1 MAGGTTSPPGKCQVG
16 RRPGPPMFISV
27 TSSARYE
34 LLSTLGVTCFCLT
47 VLQAI
52 FESPQKQL
60 TLNEIYQWF
69 MRTFA
74 FFRKNLATWKVS
86 SFRVLACDY
95 AGWPVKKLSPTSG
108 FPTLSWPDT
117 LRQSWLIADTPIA
130 VDQNQICNNRC
141 GAPNFEFLYY
151 FPETSLDTL

>member
-1 MAGGTTSPPGKCQVG
+1 
-16 RRPGPPMFISV
+16 MFISV

-95 AGWPVKKLSPTSG
+95 AG
-108 FPTLSWPDT
+108 
-117 LRQSWLIADTPIA
+117 
-130 VDQNQICNNRC
+130 
-141 GAPNFEFLYY
+141 
-151 FPETSLDTL
+151 